1 MAVYKRTYKGYA
13 GSLTPEWSRFLILPR
28 YSYSRLFQ
36 SKFLLL
42 FLAACYFFPL
52 GAALFIYLAH
62 NLAFLKTFNIQAGDF
77 LAINPR
83 FFLYF
88 CNFQGAMAYLLTAFV
103 GPSLISPD
111 LTNNALPLY
120 FSRPFTRLEY
130 LAGKMSV
137 LLILLSLIT
146 WVPGLILFAIQGDLA
161 GWEWTRSN
169 LWLAGAIVMG
179 PLLWITVLSLIAM
192 AMSAWVKWRV
202 AAGALILGVYFA
214 GAGFGRAI
222 NGVLRIKSGTLIDL
236 TEVNSTIW
244 GWMFRYDT
252 GTGQDLS
259 DAWIALGVACAIC
272 LWLLTRKVRA
282 FEVVK

>member
-42 FLAACYFFPL
+42 FLAGCFFFPL
-52 GAALFIYLAH
+52 AAALFIYLAH
-62 NLAFLKTFNIQAGDF
+62 NLSFLKTFNIQAGE
-77 LAINPR
+77 LLEINPR

-88 CNFQGAMAYLLTAFV
+88 CDFQGAMAYLLTAFV

-120 FSRPFTRLEY
+120 FSRPFTRAEY

-146 WVPGLILFAIQGDLA
+146 WIPGLILFAIQGDLA
-161 GWEWTRSN
+161 GWAVDQVKS
-169 LWLAGAIVMG
+169 LAGRRDRHGSV
-179 PLLWITVLSLIAM
+179 TVDYGSVADRHGHVGLGEMEGRGGRVDPRRLFRGRGLRPRDQRNPASQERHADRFERSQIGDLGLDVSL
-192 AMSAWVKWRV
+192 
-202 AAGALILGVYFA
+202 
-214 GAGFGRAI
+214 
-222 NGVLRIKSGTLIDL
+222 
-236 TEVNSTIW
+236 
-244 GWMFRYDT
+244 
-252 GTGQDLS
+252 
-259 DAWIALGVACAIC
+259 
-272 LWLLTRKVRA
+272 
-282 FEVVK
+282 